1 MKKKRALLLALM
13 IMGFITSLGLC
24 IFCIFAIHWPGVAS
38 AILIIDKI
46 EQYVHCTDASF

>member
-24 IFCIFAIHWPGVAS
+24 IFCIFAIHWPESSECDLAYR
-38 AILIIDKI
+38 
-46 EQYVHCTDASF
+46 QN